1 MPAIKDKEIL
11 VPLNKLLE
19 ANDRLAG
26 AINMTRDTWPYVS
39 ECWIDQMSE
48 PTVALRKYR
57 LREEPKD

>member
-1 MPAIKDKEIL
+1 MPAIKDKDIL

-26 AINMTRDTWPYVS
+26 AINKTRDTWPYVS

-48 PTVALRKYR
+48 PTVDLAKRR
-57 LREEPKD
+57 LRPENK